1 MTTILD
7 KILEARLAR
16 LAEEQTAI
24 SAETLKRGAL
34 ERKPSMDF
42 ASAFSGPGIHVIA
55 EVKKA
60 SPSKG
65 LLRSDF
71 DPAALGL
78 AYEGGGAAAISVL
91 TEQDHFMG
99 SLSALHDVREA
110 VRVPILRK
118 DFIVDP
124 YQVLESRAAG
134 ADSFLLI
141 AAILDK
147 ARLRLLTDQGREWG
161 MEPLVEV
168 HSLPELDMAFESGAR
183 IIGINNRDLGT
194 FRVDLN
200 VTLQLI
206 KQIPQDRIVV
216 SESGI
221 RTRDEI
227 LRLKDAGVAGFLI
240 GESIVTS
247 SDPAARIRELVHGPS

>member
-1 MTTILD
+1 MGTILD
-7 KILEARLAR
+7 KIVEARVAR
-16 LAEEQTAI
+16 LAEEQSAT
-24 SAETLKRGAL
+24 SAEILKRRAS
-34 ERKPSMDF
+34 ERKPPLDF
-42 ASAFSGPGIHVIA
+42 ASALSGDAINVIG

-65 LLRSDF
+65 ILRSDF

-78 AYEGGGAAAISVL
+78 AYKDGGAVAISVL
-91 TEQDHFMG
+91 TEQNHFMG
-99 SLSALHDVREA
+99 SLSALEQVREA
-110 VRVPILRK
+110 VTVPILRK
-118 DFIVDP
+118 DFIVDS
-124 YQVLESRAAG
+124 YQVMESRAAG

-141 AAILDK
+141 ASLLDK
-147 ARLRLLTDQGREWG
+147 ARLRLLIDQGRQWG

-168 HSLPELDMAFESGAR
+168 HSLPELFKALESGAR

-206 KQIPQDRIVV
+206 KHIPRDRIVV

-221 RTRDEI
+221 SARDEV
-227 LRLKDAGVAGFLI
+227 LRLKAVGVAGFLI

-247 SDPAARIRELVHGPS
+247 LDPAARVRELVHGPS